1 MADATDLS
9 SVPLYQIIGAP
20 LLALVQAETQAAQAT
35 ANFIQ
40 QVGFYDD
47 DQGISRLKTV
57 TFRYRKLGV
66 GGNLIEFVVEIPV
79 LSIVPI
85 PTIEVREAT
94 IDFAVEINEVVEL
107 EQRTAINV
115 NETRSGEDS
124 SLEPNFLGFKAGLA
138 KQDSKSAMKINISA
152 GQSDTPVGLL
162 TLFRLMEQGISTTSG
177 KPKDPNAEKP
187 PEVSEQPVTPPT
199 EKTGRQGARRRNQ
212 S

>member
-1 MADATDLS
+1 MPDAKDLS

-47 DQGISRLKTV
+47 EEGISRLKVV
-57 TFRYRKLGV
+57 TFRYSKTGV
-66 GGNLIEFVVEIPV
+66 DGNPIEFVVEIPV

-85 PTIEVREAT
+85 PTISVREAT

-107 EQRTAINV
+107 QQRTAINAT
-115 NETRSGEDS
+115 EIRSGEDS
-124 SLEPNFLGFKAGLA
+124 SLEPSFLGFKAGLA
-138 KQDSKSAMKINISA
+138 KQDSKSAMKIHINA

-162 TLFRLMEQGISTTSG
+162 SLFRLMEQGISTTSG
-177 KPKDPNAEKP
+177 KPKAPSDEKSSEVIEPPITLPNESP
-187 PEVSEQPVTPPT
+187 LE
-199 EKTGRQGARRRNQ
+199 G
-212 S
+212 